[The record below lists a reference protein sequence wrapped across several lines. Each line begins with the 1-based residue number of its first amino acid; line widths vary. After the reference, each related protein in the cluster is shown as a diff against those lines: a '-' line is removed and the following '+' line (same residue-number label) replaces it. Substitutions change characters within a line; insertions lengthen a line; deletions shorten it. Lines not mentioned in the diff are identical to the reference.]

1 VLVLVVLIELGNVEK
16 HCGEN
21 RVMIFI
27 VLMKEDNKAAAAA
40 GAVAFF

>member
-1 VLVLVVLIELGNVEK
+1 VVLIELGNVER

-40 GAVAFF
+40 AAAGAVAFF

>member
-1 VLVLVVLIELGNVEK
+1 VVLIELGNVEK
-16 HCGEN
+16 QCGEH

-40 GAVAFF
+40 VAFF

>member
-16 HCGEN
+16 HCGED

-27 VLMKEDNKAAAAA
+27 VLKKEDNRAA